1 MQTKKLRSE
10 GKTIYYF
17 DNEDRRVFHNWDGP
31 SIVYDDKTKDEYYI
45 FGQKMSLEEWK
56 ETKRDFNGIP
66 PSKNSAYEQ
75 SMLH

>member
-1 MQTKKLRSE
+1 MQTKNLKSE